1 MSAFIC
7 LK

>member
-7 LK
+7 Y